1 MKTANNLIEEY
12 KPILTG
18 DAGAIVLECVRLRIE
33 DGIHDMQSF
42 LPPSMRL
49 PASHYAQFLFTEED
63 VERFKTEQTNIA
75 KLLEEQLEPDYEN
88 ETVVWVGDSEEP
100 SDTEEAEDSEEDEDV
115 EENSED

>member
-1 MKTANNLIEEY
+1 
-12 KPILTG
+12 
-18 DAGAIVLECVRLRIE
+18 
-33 DGIHDMQSF
+33 
-42 LPPSMRL
+42 MRL